1 MTAKK
6 NLEEPETKEIRVVCL
21 GENIY
26 GELSDFEE
34 IVGSL
39 PTDGTMEGVPI
50 GKMMIAL
57 GYITARRTD
66 PTVTIEEIRN
76 LPIGSIV
83 MDSEEVNPN

>member
-6 NLEEPETKEIRVVCL
+6 NLEEPETKEIRVVSL
-21 GENIY
+21 DEMSY

-50 GKMMIAL
+50 GKMMIAQ
-57 GYITARRTD
+57 
-66 PTVTIEEIRN
+66 
-76 LPIGSIV
+76 
-83 MDSEEVNPN
+83 